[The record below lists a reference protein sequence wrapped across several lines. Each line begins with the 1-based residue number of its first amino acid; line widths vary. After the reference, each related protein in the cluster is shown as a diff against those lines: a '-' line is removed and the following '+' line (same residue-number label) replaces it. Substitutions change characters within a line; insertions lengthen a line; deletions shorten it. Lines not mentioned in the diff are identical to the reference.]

1 METPGPVNPDLVYSL
16 RRVTERAACA
26 AFNWIGRGDADDGGR
41 AALNAM
47 RNALAEVDID
57 AVVVI
62 GEATAGEAPQPHR
75 GEHLGRPRAAFKADI
90 AVDPVEGTSY
100 LVRGLTNALAV
111 LAVAPRGAM
120 MNPGPAFYMEKFV
133 ASGAARGKIDP
144 TAPTSQKLE
153 SLAKVL
159 NKDISDL
166 TVFVLEKPRH
176 RDLVSEILGAG
187 ARVAMYPAGDVAGA
201 LMAAIPG
208 SGIDALMG
216 TGGTPEGVM
225 SACAV
230 RAIGGEFLA
239 RLDPQLQTEAKAVH
253 EAGIDTSRWFERDEL
268 ITSDDVFFCATGI
281 TTGLMLEGVERTK
294 AHYKVQTMMI
304 TGATGE
310 RQIMTS
316 YLPTERIASVAARDV
331 A

>member
-1 METPGPVNPDLVYSL
+1 MESNPELVFSH

-26 AFNWIGRGDADDGGR
+26 AFNWIGRGDAEDGGR
-41 AALNAM
+41 AALDAM
-47 RNALAEVDID
+47 RHALAEIDID
-57 AVVVI
+57 ALVVI
-62 GEATAGEAPQPHR
+62 GEATKGEAPQPQR
-75 GEHLGRPRAAFKADI
+75 GERLGRPGASFKADI

-100 LVRGLTNALAV
+100 LVRGLTNAVAV
-111 LAVAPRGAM
+111 LALAPRGAM

-133 ASGAARGKIDP
+133 ASAPARGKIDP
-144 TAPTSQKLE
+144 SWPTNKKLIT
-153 SLAKVL
+153 LAEAL

-176 RDLVSEILGAG
+176 RELVNSILAAG
-187 ARVAMYPAGDVAGA
+187 ARVALYPAGDVAGA

-225 SACAV
+225 SACAI
-230 RAIGGEFLA
+230 RGIGGEFLG
-239 RLDPQLQTEAKAVH
+239 RLDPQLQTEAKAVKD
-253 EAGIDTSRWFERDEL
+253 AGIDTSKWYDRDE
-268 ITSDDVFFCATGI
+268 IIKSDDVFFCATGI
-281 TTGLMLEGVERTK
+281 TTGLLLEGVDRGKT
-294 AHYKVQTMMI
+294 HYKVQTLMI

-316 YLPTERIASVAARDV
+316 YIPNERLVSVAARDV

>member
-1 METPGPVNPDLVYSL
+1 
-16 RRVTERAACA
+16 
-26 AFNWIGRGDADDGGR
+26 
-41 AALNAM
+41 M
-47 RNALAEVDID
+47 RSALAEIDID

-62 GEATAGEAPQPHR
+62 GEATKGEGSQPQR
-75 GEHLGRPRAAFKADI
+75 GERLGRPVSTFKANI
-90 AVDPVEGTSY
+90 ALDPVEGTSY

-133 ASGAARGKIDP
+133 ASPPARGRIDP
-144 TAPTSQKLE
+144 QWPPAKKLAI
-153 SLAKVL
+153 LAEVL
-159 NKDISDL
+159 EKDISEL

-176 RDLVSEILGAG
+176 RELVNAILEAG
-187 ARVAMYPAGDVAGA
+187 ARVALYPAGDVAGA

-230 RAIGGEFLA
+230 RAIGGEFLG
-239 RLDPQLQTEAKAVH
+239 RLDPQLQTEARAVK
-253 EAGIDTSRWFERDEL
+253 EAGIDTSKWFDRDE
-268 ITSDDVFFCATGI
+268 IIASGKVFFCATGI
-281 TTGLMLEGVERTK
+281 TTGLMLEGVERSKT
-294 AHYKVQTMMI
+294 HYKVQTMMI

-316 YLPTERIASVAARDV
+316 FIPNDRLAAVAARDV